1 MEQEYGEMAAVTV
14 MFENLT
20 PREQIDRREQMEKIE
35 HVKNV
40 IYLQQD
46 ENYQKGNY
54 SKYILNIAAGTYSK
68 ETGEV
73 LKELRNTYKDK
84 ALILS
89 LIHI

>member
-1 MEQEYGEMAAVTV
+1 MEQEYGEMAAVTE
-14 MFENLT
+14 MFENLS
-20 PREQIDRREQMEKIE
+20 PKEQTEHKEQMEKIE
-35 HVKNV
+35 YVKNV

-73 LKELRNTYKDK
+73 LKELRNTIQRQSAYKR
-84 ALILS
+84 S
-89 LIHI
+89 GCR